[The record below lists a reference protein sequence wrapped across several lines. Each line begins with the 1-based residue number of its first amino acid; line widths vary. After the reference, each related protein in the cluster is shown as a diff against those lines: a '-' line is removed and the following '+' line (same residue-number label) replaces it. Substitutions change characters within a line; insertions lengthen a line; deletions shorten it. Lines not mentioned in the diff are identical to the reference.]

1 MSSIVSGNEV
11 TKSFEM
17 VLENLSDKE
26 QMVIEKRI

>member
-11 TKSFEM
+11 TKSFKK

-26 QMVIEKRI
+26 QLVIEKRI